1 MSREEYKYEMRVVET
16 AEYSVVITS
25 PEPLSFRELK
35 ETADARRHAG
45 MGVRTGSPRH
55 DYYLAAVEH
64 KKEEQQD
71 EQGNG

>member
-1 MSREEYKYEMRVVET
+1 MSREEYKYEMHVVET

-25 PEPLSFRELK
+25 PTPLSFRELK
-35 ETADARRHAG
+35 ETSDARRHAG

-64 KKEEQQD
+64 KKEEQD

>member
-1 MSREEYKYEMRVVET
+1 MSREEYKYEMHVVET

-25 PEPLSFRELK
+25 PTPLSFRELK

-45 MGVRTGSPRH
+45 MSVRTGSPRH

-64 KKEEQQD
+64 KKEEQD